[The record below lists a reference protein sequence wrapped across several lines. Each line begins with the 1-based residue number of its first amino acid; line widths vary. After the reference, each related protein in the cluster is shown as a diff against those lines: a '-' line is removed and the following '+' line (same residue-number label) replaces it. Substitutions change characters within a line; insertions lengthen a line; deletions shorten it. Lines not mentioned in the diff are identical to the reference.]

1 MALNG
6 KELAKIVDATVINPD
21 ATVADMENL
30 IEKAK
35 EYHFGVAV
43 GLQCYNQM
51 LIDALQGTGIK
62 VLGAGGLSGVTPL
75 DTKLYMAKACVE
87 QGCGEIESFLNVSY
101 LKSGMYDEIV
111 KETRAIREIAKDQV
125 YKVIL
130 ETPLLNDEEI
140 ATACEVLIDGG
151 VDFVKTGTG
160 TLGATDIHTIEV
172 MAKAVKGRV
181 GMKASG
187 GIRTIE
193 TVDAMMELGVTR
205 FGIGLKSALK
215 VLEAADNR

>member
-21 ATVADMENL
+21 ATVADMEYL

-140 ATACEVLIDGG
+140 TTACEVLIDGG